1 VSEGFKTRSADR
13 VESTTRFFDRRDSTT
28 RFSDRVGAYIAA
40 RPRYPDAIAPLL
52 VRELN
57 LPVDAVIADIGSG
70 TGISSAPFLAAGFTV
85 LGVEPNEAM
94 RVAAERD
101 LAGQARFRSV
111 NGTGE
116 ATSLATASVDL
127 VIAGQAFH
135 WFDPERFGAEV
146 LRILKP
152 DGALAL
158 FWNSRVND
166 ASPFMAE
173 YDRLLIECCPEYRE
187 KWAKSHVDGTLTRHA
202 PAMRI
207 VFGGDWREAALDNAQ
222 VLDRAGLIARVESDS
237 YAPKPGDPLHAPM
250 VNALIALFDRHAQCD
265 SVTINYRTRIFFGRP
280 R

>member
-1 VSEGFKTRSADR
+1 VSASLPTSSAGR
-13 VESTTRFFDRRDSTT
+13 VESTTQFFNREGSTT
-28 RFSDRVGAYIAA
+28 RFSDRVEAYVAA

-52 VRELN
+52 ARELN

-70 TGISSAPFLAAGFTV
+70 TGISCAPFLAAGFTV

-101 LAGQARFRSV
+101 LAGQARFRSI
-111 NGTGE
+111 NGTAE
-116 ATSLATASVDL
+116 ATSLAAASVDL

-135 WFDPERFGAEV
+135 WFDPEPFRAEV

>member
-1 VSEGFKTRSADR
+1 VSEGFTTHSADR
-13 VESTTRFFDRRDSTT
+13 AESTTRFFDRTDSTT
-28 RFSDRVGAYIAA
+28 RFSDRVGAYLAA

-52 VRELN
+52 ARELN

-70 TGISSAPFLAAGFTV
+70 TGISCTPFLAAGFTL

-94 RVAAERD
+94 RVAAERE
-101 LAGQARFRSV
+101 LAPQARFRSV
-111 NGTGE
+111 KGTAE
-116 ATSLATASVDL
+116 ATTLAAASIDL
-127 VIAGQAFH
+127 AIAGQAFH
-135 WFDPERFGAEV
+135 WFDPERFKAEV
-146 LRILKP
+146 IRILKP
-152 DGALAL
+152 GGALAL

-187 KWAKSHVDGTLTRHA
+187 KWAKSYVDGTLTRHA

-207 VFGGDWREAALDNAQ
+207 AFGGDWREAALDNAQ

-237 YAPKPGDPLHAPM
+237 YAPKPGAPLHAPM
-250 VNALIALFDRHAQCD
+250 VNALNALFDRHAQCG
-265 SVTINYRTRIFFGRP
+265 SVTIIYRTRIFFGRP